1 MRITTNAILRNYRS
15 NLGTS
20 MANLNTARNKVMTGR
35 QFVSSAENPGSA
47 LRAATLER
55 KYAKNLIIFLR
66 LRIHNPFGFAGRRA
80 RYADQ
85 RSCPDFKQAIWSGSI
100 KWHQCRRRDTKNIC
114 GCMERRTGKPAPEPE
129 CLL

>member
-55 KYAKNLIIFLR
+55 
-66 LRIHNPFGFAGRRA
+66 
-80 RYADQ
+80 
-85 RSCPDFKQAIWSGSI
+85 
-100 KWHQCRRRDTKNIC
+100 IC
-114 GCMERRTGKPAPEPE
+114 KES
-129 CLL
+129 

>member
-20 MANLNTARNKVMTGR
+20 MANLNTSRNKVMTGR

-55 KYAKNLIIFLR
+55 KYVNETAIGSEVADAGEEYRKQIIAQ
-66 LRIHNPFGFAGRRA
+66 IV
-80 RYADQ
+80 
-85 RSCPDFKQAIWSGSI
+85 
-100 KWHQCRRRDTKNIC
+100 
-114 GCMERRTGKPAPEPE
+114 
-129 CLL
+129 

>member
-47 LRAATLER
+47 LRAATQE
-55 KYAKNLIIFLR
+55 
-66 LRIHNPFGFAGRRA
+66 
-80 RYADQ
+80 
-85 RSCPDFKQAIWSGSI
+85 
-100 KWHQCRRRDTKNIC
+100 TK
-114 GCMERRTGKPAPEPE
+114 
-129 CLL
+129 